1 MCVCVRAFII
11 LSMSL
16 CLFLCCS
23 VFLLF
28 FFLLL
33 MVPVIVLYFY
43 ACKWKTKNAKHFLPF
58 FFVLE
63 LQRLHLLFSDPCF
76 SCSFFFFPLSI
87 LFMVGVSVFPPLSVS
102 FLLLLI
108 DAVFSQS
115 IRRKG
120 EGKSFTVLCVLPLHR
135 NVDQFLL
142 RVRKEG

>member
-76 SCSFFFFPLSI
+76 SCSFFFFSFEHSI
-87 LFMVGVSVFPPLSVS
+87 YGWSFCFPAFVCLVPATTHRRCFQPEHSKKG
-102 FLLLLI
+102 
-108 DAVFSQS
+108 
-115 IRRKG
+115 RRKVVY
-120 EGKSFTVLCVLPLHR
+120 SFVCFAPSP
-135 NVDQFLL
+135 
-142 RVRKEG
+142 